1 MSRPR
6 LLLRFSAAGGGLAVE
21 FPPAAYEWESSQSLR
36 GATEPAVGADYAVD
50 LLESRPAPK
59 AVATERVRGLIVAR
73 DGAALNVEMDRL
85 RSRLYR
91 IGRGRLWAV
100 DAAGNERWAWAR
112 LDSMPDI
119 TLTVEHRRHA
129 PVILSFLRLSD
140 WYAAEPVVIQQ
151 RVTSPTLNLA
161 ITNPG
166 EATARQITVTLRSRT
181 VAGFSQPTITNELT
195 GETCGTS
202 RVAGGAT
209 HVWRLDAGRLAV
221 EYSTDG
227 GTTWAS
233 DYANLIT
240 GPLQV
245 GFLRVEPG
253 TNPLTI
259 TSQGSPDYDLEI
271 RFYPA
276 WH

>member
-1 MSRPR
+1 
-6 LLLRFSAAGGGLAVE
+6 
-21 FPPAAYEWESSQSLR
+21 FPTKAYEWESSQTLR
-36 GATEPAVGADYAVD
+36 DAIEPAIGADYGVSM
-50 LLESRPAPK
+50 LGRRPAPK
-59 AVATERVRGLIVAR
+59 EVASERLRGLIVVDDPAKL
-73 DGAALNVEMDRL
+73 DAELDRL

-112 LDSMPDI
+112 LASMPDV
-119 TLTVEHRRHA
+119 TLTVDNVWHA
-129 PVILSFLRLSD
+129 PAIVEFQRLSD

-166 EATARQITVTLRSRT
+166 EATARQITVTLRSRKS
-181 VAGFSQPTITNELT
+181 AGFSQPTITNELT